1 MCRIHNCKLNVT
13 VKGEG
18 QGILLLHGWGQNAY
32 MMKFLQD
39 HLCEHYKVVNLDLPG
54 FGESEE
60 PDHAWDLNE
69 YASAMHELCDYYE
82 INQPI
87 IIAHSFG
94 ARIAFHYALQYPLQ
108 AMILTG
114 AAGIRKKHGISYYIR
129 VYSYK
134 FMKKWHRQI
143 QMGSVDYQQA
153 SDIMRSV
160 LVKSVNDDIT
170 PELAKIKVE
179 TLLVWGEQD
188 EQTPLWMGKMMETLM
203 PHATLVTLAK
213 DDHFAYFHQSL
224 RFKAIVDAF
233 LEGIS

>member
-1 MCRIHNCKLNVT
+1 
-13 VKGEG
+13 
-18 QGILLLHGWGQNAY
+18 

-60 PDHAWDLNE
+60 PDHAWGLKE
-69 YASAMHELCDYYE
+69 YASAMPELCDYYE

-94 ARIAFHYALQYPLQ
+94 AHIAFHYALQYPLL

-213 DDHFAYFHQSL
+213 DDHFATFIKVFAL
-224 RFKAIVDAF
+224 RLLWMLFWRASHENLHAM
-233 LEGIS
+233 

>member
-39 HLCEHYKVVNLDLPG
+39 HLCEHYKVVNLD
-54 FGESEE
+54 
-60 PDHAWDLNE
+60 
-69 YASAMHELCDYYE
+69 LCDYYE